1 VTGGLAETVA
11 TLTAASRRKAIDP
24 YAALEWPRT
33 LDRAH
38 YFMSPE
44 LISLHGTETWE
55 SLDEPARHR
64 LSFWET
70 VNFFSLNI
78 HGERPLVAGLAARL
92 YRDGSEGVEA
102 YLHHF
107 LDEENDHMVYF
118 GGFCRRYAGKV
129 YPDRKLA
136 FPREYAPGEEDFLFF
151 AQVLLFEEIVDAYD
165 TACARDER
173 LEPTARRIHL
183 LHHLDESRHLV
194 FGRRYVAELFERHA
208 AAWSA
213 ETLARVRSHLAAFL
227 TTTWGEYYN
236 PSVYA
241 DAGLA
246 GDAYA
251 IRAAAFVHPRC
262 REHRRAVTAGCRRY
276 LRETGILEGEVEP

>member
-1 VTGGLAETVA
+1 MKRGLEETVT
-11 TLTAASRRKAIDP
+11 TLTAASRRKAVSPHSAI
-24 YAALEWPRT
+24 EWPQAV
-33 LDRAH
+33 DRNR

-44 LISLHGTETWE
+44 LISLYGTETWE
-55 SLDEPARHR
+55 SLDELARRR

-107 LDEENDHMVYF
+107 LEEENNHMVYF

-129 YPDRKLA
+129 YPDRQLA
-136 FPREYAPGEEDFLFF
+136 FPRDYAPGEEDFLFF
-151 AQVLLFEEIVDAYD
+151 AQVLLFEEIVDAYNV
-165 TACARDER
+165 ACARDEL

-194 FGRRYVAELFERHA
+194 FGRRYVAELFDHHVPTWRSNS
-208 AAWSA
+208 SA
-213 ETLARVRSHLAAFL
+213 T
-227 TTTWGEYYN
+227 
-236 PSVYA
+236 
-241 DAGLA
+241 
-246 GDAYA
+246 
-251 IRAAAFVHPRC
+251 
-262 REHRRAVTAGCRRY
+262 
-276 LRETGILEGEVEP
+276 